1 MPFKSDAQRKWAHSP
16 AGMKALGG
24 PGKVAEWDMASKG
37 MKLPKKAPA
46 MGGLLKLKSTRRG
59 K

>member
-1 MPFKSDAQRKWAHSP
+1 MPYRSNQQRKWAHTS

-24 PGKVAEWDMASKG
+24 ASKVAEWDMASKG
-37 MKLPKKAPA
+37 MKLPKTVS
-46 MGGLLKLKSTRRG
+46 KLNSMKKR